1 MKYLNTIINIILG
14 IAVITLFVLHFK
26 GNSSSESTETNAST
40 SVAMIKPKIA
50 NNTLLKEA
58 KVVYVNADSIS
69 KLCMYYKDLE
79 KTIASK
85 RKKLED
91 TYGGQMK
98 NLEAEYMGYQQRGSS
113 MTQEEMQKAQQ
124 SISEKKNQI
133 DQNGA
138 KMQQTLEKEVMNLNK
153 NIEAN
158 ITKFM
163 NQYAKSKGYRF
174 ILTYGGGSNLLY
186 ANDSL
191 DVSYDVIN
199 GLNEQYKSAKK

>member
-1 MKYLNTIINIILG
+1 MKNLNTIINIILG
-14 IAVITLFVLHFK
+14 IAIIVLFVLHFK
-26 GNSSSESTETNAST
+26 GSTMSETSTANDST
-40 SVAMIKPKIA
+40 AVVVMKPKIA
-50 NNTLLKEA
+50 NNTLLKDA

-69 KLCMYYKDLE
+69 KLCLYYKELE
-79 KTIASK
+79 KTITSK

-98 NLEAEYMGYQQRGSS
+98 NLEAEYLSYQQRGST
-113 MTQEEMQKAQQ
+113 MTEEEMQKAQQ
-124 SISEKKNQI
+124 SISMKKNQI

-153 NIEAN
+153 NIESK

-163 NQYAKSKGYRF
+163 DKYAKSKGYRF

-191 DVSYDVIN
+191 DVSFDVIN
-199 GLNEQYKSAKK
+199 GLNQQYKSAK

>member
-1 MKYLNTIINIILG
+1 MKNLNTIINIILG
-14 IAVITLFVLHFK
+14 IAIIILFVLHFK
-26 GNSSSESTETNAST
+26 GNTTSEIATTNDST
-40 SVAMIKPKIA
+40 SVVVMKPKIA
-50 NNTLLKEA
+50 NNTLLKDA

-69 KLCMYYKDLE
+69 KLCLYYKELE
-79 KTIASK
+79 KTIATK

-98 NLEAEYMGYQQRGSS
+98 NLEAEYLSYQQRGST
-113 MTQEEMQKAQQ
+113 MTEEEMQKAQQ
-124 SISEKKNQI
+124 SISMKKNQI

-138 KMQQTLEKEVMNLNK
+138 KMQQTLEKEVMNLNR
-153 NIEAN
+153 NIEGK

-163 NQYAKSKGYRF
+163 DQYAKSKGYRF

-191 DVSYDVIN
+191 DVSFDVIN
-199 GLNEQYKSAKK
+199 GLNQQYKSVK

>member
-1 MKYLNTIINIILG
+1 MKNLNTIINIILG
-14 IAVITLFVLHFK
+14 IAIIILFVLHFK
-26 GNSSSESTETNAST
+26 GNSTSEIVTTNDSTA
-40 SVAMIKPKIA
+40 VVVMKPKIA
-50 NNTLLKEA
+50 NNTLLKDA

-69 KLCMYYKDLE
+69 KLCLYYKELE
-79 KTIASK
+79 KTIATK

-98 NLEAEYMGYQQRGSS
+98 NLEAEYLSYQQRGST
-113 MTQEEMQKAQQ
+113 MTEEEMQKAQQ
-124 SISEKKNQI
+124 SISMKKNQI

-138 KMQQTLEKEVMNLNK
+138 KMQQTLEKEVMNLNR
-153 NIEAN
+153 NIEGK

-163 NQYAKSKGYRF
+163 DQYAKSKGYRF

-191 DVSYDVIN
+191 DVSFDVIN
-199 GLNEQYKSAKK
+199 GLNQQYKSVK